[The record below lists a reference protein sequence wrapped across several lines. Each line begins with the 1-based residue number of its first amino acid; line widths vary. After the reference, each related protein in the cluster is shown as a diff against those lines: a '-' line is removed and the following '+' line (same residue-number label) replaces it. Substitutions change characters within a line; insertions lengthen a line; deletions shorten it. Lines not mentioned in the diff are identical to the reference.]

1 MDLGLATEFGR
12 IFALQHDSYYGQKY
26 SFGAQN
32 VVIFGTRVHKYT
44 V

>member
-32 VVIFGTRVHKYT
+32 VLIFSTHVYKYI